1 MKFKSTCLA
10 LLLSFTTAI
19 AYPPLAVQAEDE
31 YSAPR
36 SRRGQDVS
44 QQNASDDI
52 LRARRDRMRGMGVD
66 TRRPE
71 LPQGMLG
78 VNVKTLR
85 GVQVLSVLP
94 GSPAAKAGILTGD
107 IILEVNKTAINTAE
121 ELQQTVAKNS
131 AGEPL
136 LIGLNRKGRPFTVSA
151 IIGASAK
158 DNGIA
163 AKPAVAE
170 DIDPA
175 QTSDD
180 PTFGYT
186 KENPVKVGGATL
198 REGVAAS
205 YVYLKQL
212 RDKNRKPLKYS
223 RVGNVGA
230 GHDGHI
236 TDLYKLT
243 DSEGAEFSIYIDAY
257 HPEKNVLDCKA
268 PKGMFIVQ

>member
-1 MKFKSTCLA
+1 MKFKPACLA

-19 AYPPLAVQAEDE
+19 ACPPLAVQAADE
-31 YSAPR
+31 NTAPR
-36 SRRGQDVS
+36 GRLSQD
-44 QQNASDDI
+44 ASDEI
-52 LRARRDRMRGMGVD
+52 LRARRDRMRGMGVE

-71 LPQGMLG
+71 LPQGALG
-78 VNVKTLR
+78 VSVKTLR
-85 GVQVLSVLP
+85 GVLVLNVLP
-94 GSPAAKAGILTGD
+94 GSPAAKAGILSGD
-107 IILEVNKTAINTAE
+107 IIVEVNKTAINSAE
-121 ELQQTVAKNS
+121 ELQQMVANNTS
-131 AGEPL
+131 GEPI
-136 LIGLNRKGRPFTVSA
+136 LIGLNRKGRPITVSA
-151 IIGASAK
+151 NTGT
-158 DNGIA
+158 A
-163 AKPAVAE
+163 AGKQNNAATKPAVAE

-180 PTFGYT
+180 PTFAYT

-212 RDKNRKPLKYS
+212 RDKNRKPLKYN

-230 GHDGHI
+230 GPDGHI

-257 HPEKNVLDCKA
+257 HPEKNALDCKA